1 MLVALCFNKH
11 MSWPELEGILCSIYC
26 DQYESISVSPVVCMV
41 PFGYCRQDYPG
52 RCPGG

>member
-1 MLVALCFNKH
+1 MFVALCFNKH
-11 MSWPELEGILCSIYC
+11 MSWPELEGILCSIAT
-26 DQYESISVSPVVCMV
+26 DMSQSQSPVVCMV